1 MKLTISATKTNLL
14 YLHNHQK
21 LPIKHNDTTIEPSE
35 EIKILGI
42 MIKNHRYRNKLNFNG
57 HVDYIVNKTIRI
69 KNILFSLCGRTWG
82 IDSKKRLVLYKTII
96 RPILMYCSEVWFKYL
111 SQSSIKKIESTQY
124 NILIKCVHAY
134 KHTSSAIVHSLS
146 HIPLIS
152 DYNKALCLKKEIL
165 NNVNSPTNVTKLFA
179 KKQFI
184 DFLNS
189 KFTTYVTQC
198 NQTFRSF
205 FPTSVPNYITLNKY
219 NIKQVWNNFH
229 IISVQS
235 NGQMNGMT
243 VDNLQ
248 TVKTSAEV
256 DILNTMI
263 TLLEYKTH

>member
-96 RPILMYCSEVWFKYL
+96 RPILMYCSEVWF
-111 SQSSIKKIESTQY
+111 
-124 NILIKCVHAY
+124 NIRLLPLYIP
-134 KHTSSAIVHSLS
+134 LS

-152 DYNKALCLKKEIL
+152 DYNKAQCLKKEIL

-219 NIKQVWNNFH
+219 N
-229 IISVQS
+229 
-235 NGQMNGMT
+235 
-243 VDNLQ
+243 
-248 TVKTSAEV
+248 
-256 DILNTMI
+256 
-263 TLLEYKTH
+263 